1 MIISSEL
8 VWMIVYACYLAAQ
21 LAACAHILLAKHE
34 EPTSALLWLVLV
46 TLLPVFGICCY
57 LLFGI
62 NRIKA
67 VSLNVR
73 TIRERVERSKEK
85 YLGASVDN
93 YLECF
98 KEFQLSDEAAE
109 RQPDR
114 TLDRLL
120 PGCVA
125 LTGNRI
131 ELLKDGVMAYPRM
144 LEDIANARQSIR
156 LQSFIIMNDPVG
168 KEIFDAL
175 AAKAKQG
182 VDVKVLYDGL
192 GSCKAFFSSFFLL
205 YSRKRIPN
213 LKIHAFSPLSIL
225 APWRIQLR
233 NHRKL
238 LVIDGKTAFVG
249 GINIAQENARF
260 KKVPRRKY
268 IHDLHVRIAG
278 PAVAALHFSFLKD
291 WVYATRR
298 DFFDISSI
306 EDFPPPQ
313 KQGDAAVRVVDSGP
327 GVRNGS
333 QNVFFAASA
342 LAQKSIRIITP
353 YFVPDPAFI
362 KALAITAAR
371 GVEVKIIVPR
381 NNNHVLVALATQ
393 SLYRTL
399 LSQGVRVYE
408 KRGLFS
414 HVKAMLVDDQWCFM
428 GSSNCDVRSFRL
440 NYELDF
446 CAEKSDFIE
455 ILRRQFR
462 AELSGSQEIFLKDVA
477 NKKLS
482 LQLVENLCAL
492 LAPIL

>member
-1 MIISSEL
+1 MIFNSEL
-8 VWMIVYACYLAAQ
+8 VWMIVYACYLVAQ
-21 LAACAHILLAKHE
+21 LAACAHILLTKHE
-34 EPTSALLWLVLV
+34 EPPSALLWLVLV

-62 NRIKA
+62 NRIKT
-67 VSLNVR
+67 VSLNVQA
-73 TIRERVERSKEK
+73 IREKVEQSKEK
-85 YLGASVDN
+85 YLGPSVDN

-98 KEFQLSDEAAE
+98 KEFQPTGEVVGSQLN
-109 RQPDR
+109 R

-125 LTGNRI
+125 LTGNHL

-144 LEDIANARQSIR
+144 LEDITGAKQSIR

-175 AAKAKQG
+175 VAKAQQG
-182 VDVKVLYDGL
+182 VDVKVLYDSF
-192 GSCKAFFSSFFLL
+192 GSCRAYFSHFFHW
-205 YSRKRIPN
+205 YARKRIAK
-213 LKIHAFSPLSIL
+213 LKIHAFSPLSIF

-268 IHDLHVRIAG
+268 IHDLHVRITG

-298 DFFDISSI
+298 DIFDVTLL
-306 EDFPPPQ
+306 EDFPPPENR
-313 KQGDAAVRVVDSGP
+313 GDAVVRVVDGGP
-327 GVRNGS
+327 GVRPGS
-333 QNVFFAASA
+333 QNVFFAATA
-342 LAQKSIRIITP
+342 LAQKSLSIITP
-353 YFVPDPAFI
+353 YFVPEPAFV
-362 KALAITAAR
+362 KSLGMAAAR
-371 GVEVKIIVPR
+371 GVDVKIIVPK
-381 NNNHVLVALATQ
+381 NNNHVLVSLATQ

-408 KRGLFS
+408 KRGVFS
-414 HVKAMLVDDQWCFM
+414 HVKAMLVDEQWCFM
-428 GSSNCDVRSFRL
+428 GSSNCDVRSFKL

-446 CAEKSDFIE
+446 CTEKSEFIE
-455 ILRRQFR
+455 VMHRQFR
-462 AELSGSQEIFLKDVA
+462 SELAGSKEIMLEHIAD
-477 NKKLS
+477 KKLS
-482 LQLVENLCAL
+482 LQLIENLCAL